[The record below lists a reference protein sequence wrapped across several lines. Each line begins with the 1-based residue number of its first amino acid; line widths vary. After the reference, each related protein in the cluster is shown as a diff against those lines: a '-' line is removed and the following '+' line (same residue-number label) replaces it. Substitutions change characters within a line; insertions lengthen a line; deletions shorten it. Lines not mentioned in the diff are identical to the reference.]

1 MFLIWAS
8 RTHLDLVTRGSGR
21 VIAAG
26 QNKNVQSPQDGS
38 ITGFFVE
45 EGSLVKQN
53 AILATINPTEAQGLL
68 EELQARLSHQKARLM
83 RLEAELDGRLVTD
96 LRQSLGKINPTIVDA
111 EVALIRARGES
122 QLAKLNTLQQERAQN
137 RKELAGIVAEL
148 QGRQDMLVLLLGEMK
163 EVMPLVEMGALGSS
177 EKYRLRREEAV
188 INLSL
193 IHI

>member
-1 MFLIWAS
+1 M
-8 RTHLDLVTRGSGR
+8 TRGSGR

-163 EVMPLVEMGALGSS
+163 EVMPLV
-177 EKYRLRREEAV
+177 
-188 INLSL
+188 
-193 IHI
+193 